1 MNDTATRGAPASRT
15 LPASRGGARS
25 GGPRRSPRSTRG
37 RAAPGPGMRR
47 IIARAPRQPP
57 AVSRLASITDALA
70 QTEASTAPAARQ
82 EKCRGVALAGRR
94 SRGRSRHD
102 PPRWLDDGRAGGF
115 LRSRH
120 GKRHGPGRPAASP
133 LTVRHAREA
142 RAGGHGN
149 CSGAVRRRPAA
160 RWGIGQALPLVPTAR
175 SGRRSR
181 RAFAAG
187 EAVPLSCRAG
197 TPPPPARQRSRAAP
211 RYAR

>member
-15 LPASRGGARS
+15 LPVSRGGARS

-115 LRSRH
+115 LRSGH

-149 CSGAVRRRPAA
+149 CSGFRGTAPPGRSLGHRPGAAAGADGQDRQALAPRRRRWRGGAA
-160 RWGIGQALPLVPTAR
+160 QLPRRHSPTT
-175 SGRRSR
+175 G
-181 RAFAAG
+181 AA
-187 EAVPLSCRAG
+187 
-197 TPPPPARQRSRAAP
+197 T
-211 RYAR
+211 